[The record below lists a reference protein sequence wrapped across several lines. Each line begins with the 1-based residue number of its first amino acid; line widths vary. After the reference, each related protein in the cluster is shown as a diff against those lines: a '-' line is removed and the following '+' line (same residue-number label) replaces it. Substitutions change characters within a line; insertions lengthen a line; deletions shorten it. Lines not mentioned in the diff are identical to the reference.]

1 MKHVGQLF
9 DVIFVVVA
17 AMKLLVELRSRC
29 LAWYKTLLSVDF
41 STVRLVRD
49 ELGLLLFF
57 SVFTFNRLHLSL

>member
-49 ELGLLLFF
+49 ELGLLL
-57 SVFTFNRLHLSL
+57 